1 MVQFLVVFVLVFV
14 LVFIIINL
22 LCVGHDLKRIAD
34 ALEDFVYDDED
45 DDAEESEV
53 K

>member
-45 DDAEESEV
+45 DAEESEV
-53 K
+53 AK